1 MMRNPRR
8 DIAPGPEEPVDR
20 AAPDRRPTLDVS
32 REDLAAVAAR
42 LAARRSD
49 REEFV
54 RDPEAY
60 LGRLGI
66 PARGGRLQ
74 EISPPPPTSEVCT
87 ANAACNV
94 NATMNVNAALNVNAA
109 TKVNAVSA
117 VNAAVTANATAFVNF
132 MAIHHSVVFNR
143 VRFWGEPTSL
153 RVKFAAGYALGGP
166 DQVV

>member
-1 MMRNPRR
+1 MKKRPRR
-8 DIAPGPEEPVDR
+8 EINPGRDGPGEWQDV
-20 AAPDRRPTLDVS
+20 ARRPTLEVS
-32 REDLAAVAAR
+32 REDLDAVAAS
-42 LAARRSD
+42 LAAGRGK

-60 LGRLGI
+60 LGRHGI
-66 PARGGRLQ
+66 PVHGGRLA

-94 NATMNVNAALNVNAA
+94 NAAVNANATVNVNAA

-132 MAIHHSVVFNR
+132 MAIHRAVVYNK
-143 VRFWGEPTSL
+143 VRFWGEDASL
-153 RVKFAAGYALGGP
+153 RVLFASGYSLGGP